1 MIRFGMRAA
10 QAVMISIVAASSAV
24 LVQAQPPQKVL
35 TINDLYD
42 PATRVNFGAPPVRGG
57 GYTWL
62 NDTEYLRVTDP
73 RTSQPPRHTIVKVNA
88 ATGAETPLFDQ
99 ARLAAALSA
108 VAGIPAADAER
119 LSRLRTYVMN
129 PTRTALLVDS
139 GNDLFLWTLG
149 ADRVVRLTHSAGP
162 EEEAT
167 FGPDG
172 RLVAF
177 VRAHNLYV
185 VDLEGR
191 ERALTTDGHAQ
202 LLNGRLDW
210 VYQEEIYGRGT
221 HRAYWWSPDGSRLAF
236 LQLDEAPVPE
246 FTVIDHIPYRQ
257 IVEVTDYPK
266 AGDPNPTVKLGVVRA
281 IGGDVQWVDTSK
293 YSAAEHLIV
302 NVSWTPDSKDV
313 VYQVQDREQTWLDLN
328 LAEAVRGTTTTLFRE
343 TTKAWVSENG
353 EPTWLNDGSFLW
365 FSERDGWKHLYRY
378 KRDGSLINRVTAGK
392 WEARTLYGVDE
403 TAGLVYFAGTERS
416 HIAGDVYRV
425 KLDGTG
431 LTRLSQREGTH
442 SASYNPGFTYYV
454 GTWSDASTP
463 TQVRL
468 HKADGTEVRVIDRN
482 EVAALKDYRLSTPE
496 FLQVKTKDGFTLEAM
511 LIKPVDFD
519 PTRKYPVVQTTY
531 AGPHAPQVR
540 NSWGGAGALYHQLLA
555 QRGVAVWVCD
565 NRSASGK
572 GAESAW
578 VAYKRLGE
586 TELAD
591 IEECLT
597 YLKTQP
603 WVDGSRIGI
612 SGWSYGGFM
621 ASYALTH
628 SKSFAMGIAGG
639 SVTDW
644 RDYDSI
650 YTERYMLMPQN
661 NPDGYARTSP
671 RAAAKNLHGQLLLLH
686 GTMDDNVHMQNTLQ
700 LVYELQKA
708 GKHFELMLYPKSR
721 HGVTDPLLVKH
732 MRERMLEFTLR
743 TLMVKDER
751 QGTKDASS
759 SVLRPLSPVP
769 YNQDTQRLRGG
780 FR

>member
-1 MIRFGMRAA
+1 MTGFGMGAA
-10 QAVMISIVAASSAV
+10 RVVVMAVVAASSAG
-24 LVQAQPPQKVL
+24 LVQGQPQKLL

-42 PATRVNFGAPPVRGG
+42 PATRVDFGASPVRGG
-57 GYTWL
+57 SYTWL
-62 NDTEYLRVTDP
+62 NDGEYLRVTDV
-73 RTSQPPRHTIVKVNA
+73 RASQPARATIVKVD
-88 ATGAETPLFDQ
+88 ATTGTETPLFDQ
-99 ARLAAALSA
+99 ARLASALGA
-108 VAGIPAADAER
+108 VAGISSADAAR

-129 PTRTALLVDS
+129 PARTVLLVDAGS
-139 GNDLFLWTLG
+139 DLFLWPFG
-149 ADRVVRLTHSAGP
+149 ADRVVRLTWSAGA
-162 EEEAT
+162 EEEVT
-167 FGPDG
+167 FSPDG

-202 LLNGRLDW
+202 RLNGRLDW

-221 HRAYWWSPDGSRLAF
+221 HRAYWWSPDASRLAF

-257 IVEVTDYPK
+257 TVEVTDYPK

-281 IGGDVQWVDTSK
+281 IGGDVQWVDTTK
-293 YSAAEHLIV
+293 YAAAEHLIV
-302 NVSWTPDSKDV
+302 NVSWTPDSTEV

-328 LAEAVRGTTTTLFRE
+328 LGDAAKGTTTSLFRE
-343 TTKAWVSENG
+343 TTKAWVSEHG

-378 KRDGSLINRVTAGK
+378 KRDGRLVGRVTTGP
-392 WEARTLYGVDE
+392 WEVRTLYGVDE

-431 LTRLSQREGTH
+431 LTRLSQRAGTH
-442 SASYNPGFTYYV
+442 SASFNPGFTHYV

-540 NSWGGAGALYHQLLA
+540 NSWGGTGALYHQLLA

-597 YLKTQP
+597 YLKAQP
-603 WVDGSRIGI
+603 WVDASRIGI

-621 ASYALTH
+621 AAYALTH

-661 NPDGYARTSP
+661 NPDGYARTAP
-671 RAAAKNLHGQLLLLH
+671 RAAAKSLHGQLLLLH

-700 LVYELQKA
+700 FVYELQKA

-721 HGVTDPLLVKH
+721 HGVTDPQLAKH
-732 MRERMLEFTLR
+732 LRERMLEFTIR
-743 TLMVKDER
+743 TLRPEGGVG
-751 QGTKDASS
+751 GT
-759 SVLRPLSPVP
+759 R
-769 YNQDTQRLRGG
+769 
-780 FR
+780 